1 MTSNIQLKINV
12 FLNLQIVK
20 KGFVIC
26 SLLFFNTLLFA
37 QNVGINATGT
47 NPDASAILD
56 IESTTKGLLVPRV
69 ALTATNAAAPITLPQ
84 HSLMVYNTASAGAG
98 LTAVIPGYYYNAGTG
113 AAPNWVRFN
122 VGNENWKILGNLGTT
137 PTDNF
142 IGTIDAQHLQ
152 FRTNNENR
160 MRIMNSTYPTVGIGT
175 AFPVMNLQGNSSVL
189 HVHDGGNSVGS
200 QLILSTHGTADALRV
215 GSLFFAATQAV
226 NERRSAS
233 IESYLTAASATN
245 VTGDMRF
252 FTNNNNSYT
261 EKMRIMANG
270 NVGIATTNA
279 LQRLHIGST
288 DATIQTIR
296 VQDMA
301 TNGDADFGRTSNQTN
316 STTNRVVYVDENGD
330 MSARYLYGDNIQSVK
345 LTAGTQNITST
356 TLVDIT
362 GATITFTPRHSTVY
376 LSFAVAGYNPLSVA
390 RPLTWFVVSVM
401 VDGVNN
407 GSFLSMTATT
417 DDVTG
422 SAGAATISAGQYP
435 ITGLTPGTPVTI
447 KLQGRNGGV
456 NNGGGFTIDR
466 TTYTSYI
473 TILD

>member
-1 MTSNIQLKINV
+1 MTANYCLKI
-12 FLNLQIVK
+12 K
-20 KGFVIC
+20 
-26 SLLFFNTLLFA
+26 LFFFSTYPILCIGMISFFTFNNAILA
-37 QNVGINATGT
+37 QNVGINATGS

-56 IESTTKGLLVPRV
+56 VESTNKGLLIPRV

-84 HSLMVYNTASAGAG
+84 HSLMVYNTATAGTG
-98 LTAVIPGYYYNAGTG
+98 LTAVVPGYYYNAGTG

-122 VGNENWKILGNLGTT
+122 VGNENWKILGNLGTN

-142 IGTIDAQHLQ
+142 LGTIDAQHLQ

-200 QLILSTHGTADALRV
+200 QLILSTHATANTSRV
-215 GSLFFAATQAV
+215 GSLFFAATQAT

-261 EKMRIMANG
+261 EKMRIIAGG
-270 NVGIATTNA
+270 NVGIATIDP

-301 TNGDADFGRTSNQTN
+301 ASGDADFGRTTNQTN
-316 STTNRVVYVDENGD
+316 STTNRVVYVDANGD
-330 MSARYLYGDNIQSVK
+330 MSARYVYGDNIQSVK
-345 LTAGTQNITST
+345 LAAGSQNITST

-362 GATITFTPRHSTVY
+362 GATLTFTPRHSTVY
-376 LSFAVAGYNPLSVA
+376 LSFAIAGYNPLGTP
-390 RPLTWFVVSVM
+390 RPQTWFVVSVIAGATN
-401 VDGVNN
+401 V
-407 GSFLSMTATT
+407 GSFLSMSATT
-417 DDVTG
+417 DDITG
-422 SAGAATISAGQYP
+422 SVGAATVSAGNFP
-435 ITGLTPGTPVTI
+435 ITGLTPGVPITI
-447 KLQGRNGGV
+447 KLQGRVGG
-456 NNGGGFTIDR
+456 NNHTDGFTIDR
-466 TTYTSYI
+466 TGYTSYI
-473 TILD
+473 TIFD